1 MYLYDRQLT
10 TFPGISGDE
19 CLSHVLV
26 PFVPG
31 QVGSEDSATP
41 EVQRVV
47 ALILEH
53 ARERPEESLGV
64 IAMGAKHA
72 DRINEALRSELATS
86 PELEAFFEEN
96 QEEKFF
102 VKNLERVQGDERD
115 AIILS
120 IGYGKNADGRLL
132 YRFGPLNQQGGE
144 RRLNVAITR
153 AKNRLT
159 LVSSFDASDMD
170 PDRSSAEGVKLLR
183 LYLQYAASRGTN
195 LGDAALDKPALNPFE
210 VDVRDSL
217 QAAGLGV
224 VAQYGCSGYLID
236 FVAQHP
242 TSPGRM
248 VLAIECDGASYH
260 SSATAR
266 DRDRLRQDHLER
278 LGWCFHRIWSS
289 EWFHDKPKEVAR
301 AVAAYEKAVRHADG
315 PVQPS
320 SSPEP
325 PSVGASACPARTP
338 RPAVPPGANITEYTQ
353 PELEAMVDWVRSD
366 TLLRTEDQLLTEVM
380 HELGFRKRGKRIV
393 EAVTAAI
400 KAKPPARRP

>member
-1 MYLYDRQLT
+1 M
-10 TFPGISGDE
+10 
-19 CLSHVLV
+19 
-26 PFVPG
+26 
-31 QVGSEDSATP
+31 
-41 EVQRVV
+41 
-47 ALILEH
+47 
-53 ARERPEESLGV
+53 

-72 DRINEALRSELATS
+72 DRINEALRIEMANH
-86 PELEAFFEEN
+86 PELEDFFEEY

-120 IGYGKNADGRLL
+120 IGYGKNAEGRLL
-132 YRFGPLNQQGGE
+132 YRFGPLNSEGGE
-144 RRLNVAITR
+144 RRLNVAVTR

-159 LVSSFDASDMD
+159 LVSSFDA
-170 PDRSSAEGVKLLR
+170 PGHGPRSELSGGVELLR

-217 QAAGLGV
+217 QAAGIGV

-236 FVAQHP
+236 FVAKHP

-260 SSATAR
+260 SSVTAR

-278 LGWCFHRIWSS
+278 LGWRFHRIWSS
-289 EWFHDKPKEVAR
+289 DWFHDKPGEVAR
-301 AVAAYEKAVRHADG
+301 AVAAYKKAVRDADG
-315 PVQPS
+315 PPQNPS
-320 SSPEP
+320 IVASP
-325 PSVGASACPARTP
+325 PSTGDLLTPARSP
-338 RPAVPPGANITEYTQ
+338 RPAVRPGAKINEYSQ
-353 PELEAMVDWVRSD
+353 PQLEAMVEWVRSD
-366 TLLRTEDQLLTEVM
+366 TLLRTEDQLVTEVM
-380 HELGFRKRGKRIV
+380 RELGFQKRGKRIV

-400 KAKPPARRP
+400 SARRSVIRQ